1 MKRLT
6 RYALVIVAFLAAL
19 LPLSSAAAAPTN
31 AALTPSTV
39 KSSTVKPT
47 IVLVHGAFADSS
59 SWDTDIAAL
68 RHLGFPVVAVAN
80 PLRSLTSD
88 AAYVHAILQS
98 IKGPIVLVG
107 HSYGGAVIGNAAVGI
122 PNVKALVFVAAFILD
137 QGESVATTPD
147 PKQFPGSLVGPDT
160 TVATPVPNPAAPGGL
175 DAEITIKP
183 EDFRAVFA
191 ADVPADKAALMAVT
205 QRPFAVTAITQ
216 PSGPPAW
223 KTIPS
228 WALIA
233 LNDKA
238 IDPNGERFMAER
250 AHAHIETVRSS
261 HAVMVSHPLE
271 VLHIILEAAAATS

>member
-6 RYALVIVAFLAAL
+6 RYALVVVAFLAAL
-19 LPLSSAAAAPTN
+19 LPISAAAAAAQPN
-31 AALTPSTV
+31 AALMPSTA
-39 KSSTVKPT
+39 VKPT

-59 SWDTDIAAL
+59 SWDTDIAL
-68 RHLGFPVVAVAN
+68 LQHRGFPVVAVAN

-88 AAYVHAILQS
+88 AAYVHAILLS

-107 HSYGGAVIGNAAVGI
+107 HSYGGAVISNAAVGV
-122 PNVKALVFVAAFILD
+122 PNVKALVFIAAFLLD

-147 PKQFPGSLVGPDT
+147 PKQFPGSLVGPNTT
-160 TVATPVPNPAAPGGL
+160 TVTPVPNPAAPGGQ
-175 DAEITIKP
+175 DAEVTINAAS
-183 EDFRAVFA
+183 FRAVFA

-205 QRPFAVTAITQ
+205 QRPFAVSAITQ

-261 HAVMVSHPLE
+261 HAVMVSHPIE
-271 VLHIILEAAAATS
+271 VLRIILDAAAATS

>member
-6 RYALVIVAFLAAL
+6 RYALVLVAFLAAL

-31 AALTPSTV
+31 AALMPSN
-39 KSSTVKPT
+39 KVKPT
-47 IVLVHGAFADSS
+47 VVLVHGAFADSS
-59 SWDTDIAAL
+59 SWNTDIAAL
-68 RHLGFPVVAVAN
+68 QHLGFPVVAVAN
-80 PLRSLTSD
+80 PLRSLSSD
-88 AAYVHAILQS
+88 AAYVHAILQT

-122 PNVKALVFVAAFILD
+122 PNVKALVFIAAFMLD

-147 PKQFPGSLVGPDT
+147 PKQFPGSLVGPNT
-160 TVATPVPNPAAPGGL
+160 TNVTPVPNPAAPGGM

-191 ADVPADKAALMAVT
+191 ADVPEEKTDLMAVT
-205 QRPFAVTAITQ
+205 QRPFAVSAITQ

-250 AHAHIETVRSS
+250 AHAHIETVHSS
-261 HAVMVSHPLE
+261 HAVMVSHPIE